1 MAQRLKTDWILFFTV
16 LAMVFAG
23 VLIVY
28 SASAIMAQMGP
39 NHSAWFYVQ
48 RQAAWAVIA
57 LIIMMALKSTHYRK
71 LQNPAVALSAI
82 SVSLFLLV
90 AVYFLDPANHR
101 WLRLGGPVGVQ
112 PSELAKPALVIF
124 LAFFVTWRARAIN
137 NPRYTLVPA
146 AMAVGLVILAV
157 VVADLGTAIVLGAA
171 AALVFFAAGLE
182 KRYCA
187 IVGALA
193 MIGLVFFVFS
203 KTYRLARV
211 VMFFD
216 PQFKIIEKFDKKGT
230 IKTRL
235 QESLVTRD
243 TNYQLEQSKIAVGA
257 GGPLG
262 LGFMGG
268 RQKLLYLPEAHKDF
282 IYAVAGEE
290 LGMIGSV
297 GLLLGFTIIFWRG
310 IRATLRINDDF
321 GRFLALGLTVIVVVQ
336 GFMHMSVVL
345 GMMPT
350 KGIPLPHDQLR
361 RQQSGEHAGEPGN
374 ADECERARGLSMGNA
389 SSTQRRRERRG
400 SAEKT
405 LGDLV
410 FSALISAFSASLR

>member
-1 MAQRLKTDWILFFTV
+1 MAQRLRTDWILFFTV

-39 NHSAWFYVQ
+39 NHSAWYYVQ
-48 RQAAWAVIA
+48 RQAAWAVMA

-90 AVYFLDPANHR
+90 AVYFLDPNNHR
-101 WLRLGGPVGVQ
+101 WLRVGGPVGVQ
-112 PSELAKPALVIF
+112 PSELAKPALVVF

-171 AALVFFAAGLE
+171 AALVFFVAGLE

-193 MIGLVFFVFS
+193 MLGLVFFVFS

-257 GGPLG
+257 GGPVG
-262 LGFMGG
+262 LGFMDG

-297 GLLLGFTIIFWRG
+297 GLLLGFSIIFWRG

-321 GRFLALGLTVIVVVQ
+321 GRYLALGLTVVVVVQ

-350 KGIPLPHDQLR
+350 KGIPLPMISYGGSSLV
-361 RQQSGEHAGEPGN
+361 STLASLGMLMNVSEHAG
-374 ADECERARGLSMGNA
+374 
-389 SSTQRRRERRG
+389 
-400 SAEKT
+400 
-405 LGDLV
+405 
-410 FSALISAFSASLR
+410 

>member
-16 LAMVFAG
+16 LAMVFSG

-39 NHSAWFYVQ
+39 NHSPWYYVK
-48 RQAAWAVIA
+48 RQAVWAVLA
-57 LIIMMALKSTHYRK
+57 LTIMMALKSTNYRK
-71 LQNPAVALSAI
+71 LRNPAVALSAI
-82 SVSLFLLV
+82 SVALFLLV
-90 AVYFLDPANHR
+90 AVYFADPANHR

-112 PSELAKPALVIF
+112 PSELAKPALVVF

-171 AALVFFAAGLE
+171 AALVFFVAGLE

-193 MIGLVFFVFS
+193 MIGLVFFIFS

-216 PQFKIIEKFDKKGT
+216 PQFKIIEKFDRQGT
-230 IKTRL
+230 IKKRL

-257 GGPLG
+257 GGSVG
-262 LGFMGG
+262 LGYMAG

-297 GLLLGFTIIFWRG
+297 GLLLGFGLIFWRG

-321 GRFLALGLTVIVVVQ
+321 GRYLALGLTVVVVVQ

-350 KGIPLPHDQLR
+350 KGIPLPMISYGGSSLV
-361 RQQSGEHAGEPGN
+361 STLASLGMLMNVSEHAG
-374 ADECERARGLSMGNA
+374 
-389 SSTQRRRERRG
+389 
-400 SAEKT
+400 
-405 LGDLV
+405 
-410 FSALISAFSASLR
+410 

>member
-16 LAMVFAG
+16 LTMVFSG

-39 NHSAWFYVQ
+39 NHSAWHYVQ
-48 RQAAWAVIA
+48 RQAVWAA
-57 LIIMMALKSTHYRK
+57 LALTIMMALKTTHYRK

-82 SVSLFLLV
+82 SVALFLLV
-90 AVYFLDPANHR
+90 AVYFADPSNHR

-112 PSELAKPALVIF
+112 PSELAKPALVVF

-171 AALVFFAAGLE
+171 AALVFFVAGLE

-187 IVGALA
+187 IVGVLA

-216 PQFKIIEKFDKKGT
+216 PQFKVIEKYDKQGT
-230 IKTRL
+230 IKKRL

-257 GGPLG
+257 GGPWG
-262 LGFMGG
+262 LGFMAG

-282 IYAVAGEE
+282 VYAVAGEE
-290 LGMIGSV
+290 LGMVGSV
-297 GLLLGFTIIFWRG
+297 GLLLGFGVIFWRG
-310 IRATLRINDDF
+310 IRASLRINDDF
-321 GRFLALGLTVIVVVQ
+321 GRYLALGLTVVVVVQ

-350 KGIPLPHDQLR
+350 KGIPLPMISYGGSSLV
-361 RQQSGEHAGEPGN
+361 STLASLGMLMNVSEHAG
-374 ADECERARGLSMGNA
+374 
-389 SSTQRRRERRG
+389 
-400 SAEKT
+400 
-405 LGDLV
+405 
-410 FSALISAFSASLR
+410 

>member
-16 LAMVFAG
+16 LAMVSSG

-28 SASAIMAQMGP
+28 SASSIMAQMSP
-39 NHSAWFYVQ
+39 NYHSAWYFLE
-48 RQAAWAVIA
+48 RQAAWGVIA
-57 LIIMMALKSTHYRK
+57 LGVMMALKNTHYRK
-71 LQNPAVALSAI
+71 LQTPAVAMSAI
-82 SVSLFLLV
+82 SIALFLLV

-112 PSELAKPALVIF
+112 PSELAKPTLVIF

-171 AALVFFAAGLE
+171 AGLVFFVAGLE

-193 MIGLVFFVFS
+193 LLGLVLFTFA
-203 KTYRLARV
+203 KPYRLARV
-211 VMFFD
+211 VKFFD
-216 PQFKIIEKFDKKGT
+216 PEFKYIEKVDKQGK
-230 IKTRL
+230 IKARL

-243 TNYQLEQSKIAVGA
+243 TNYQLQQSQIAVGA

-262 LGFMGG
+262 LGFMNG

-297 GLLLGFTIIFWRG
+297 GLLLGFSIIFWRG
-310 IRATLRINDDF
+310 LRATLRINDDF
-321 GRFLALGLTVIVVVQ
+321 GRFLALGLTVVVVVQ
-336 GFMHMSVVL
+336 GYMHMSVVL

-350 KGIPLPHDQLR
+350 KGIPLPMISYGGSSLV
-361 RQQSGEHAGEPGN
+361 STLASLGMLMNVSEHAG
-374 ADECERARGLSMGNA
+374 
-389 SSTQRRRERRG
+389 
-400 SAEKT
+400 
-405 LGDLV
+405 
-410 FSALISAFSASLR
+410 

>member
-57 LIIMMALKSTHYRK
+57 LTIMMALKSTYYRK

-297 GLLLGFTIIFWRG
+297 GLLIGFTIIFWRG

-350 KGIPLPHDQLR
+350 KGIPLPMISYGGSSLV
-361 RQQSGEHAGEPGN
+361 STLASLGMLMNVSEHAG
-374 ADECERARGLSMGNA
+374 
-389 SSTQRRRERRG
+389 
-400 SAEKT
+400 
-405 LGDLV
+405 
-410 FSALISAFSASLR
+410 